1 MKAKHLTLGLSI
13 AAIVLTSTFSS
24 CRKSKMTDPEE
35 KDKDT
40 SSAADQSL
48 ASTTVNDMTSIADE
62 AGRTYSVSS
71 FKTAD
76 MEGILSTSCATV
88 TVDSSAIPARII
100 TVNFGTSNCLCNDGR
115 YRRGVL
121 EFSFTGKYRDSL
133 TVITVN
139 PQNYFVNDNQVTGT
153 KSITNKGHNT
163 SNHLVYEINANIQI
177 IKANGAGTV
186 SWQSTRQREWV
197 TGESTMTW
205 SDDIYSVTGNAS
217 GTTANG
223 HTFTSV
229 ITTPLVRN
237 MALGCRKHFVSG
249 VLEHSPSGKA
259 TRYIDFGNGACDDQ
273 ATVTINDVA
282 YTITLP

>member
-1 MKAKHLTLGLSI
+1 MKTKHLTLGLTI
-13 AAIVLTSTFSS
+13 AAIALTSTFSS
-24 CRKSKMTDPEE
+24 CRKDKMNDPEE

-76 MEGILSTSCATV
+76 TEGILSTSCATV
-88 TVDSSAIPARII
+88 TVDSSAAPARTI

-115 YRRGVL
+115 YRRGALV
-121 EFSFTGKYRDSL
+121 FAFTGKYRDSL
-133 TVITVN
+133 TVITVT
-139 PQNYFVNDNQVTGT
+139 PQSYFVNDNQVTGT
-153 KSITNKGHNT
+153 KSITNKGHNA

-197 TGESTMTW
+197 SGESTMVW
-205 SDDIYSVTGNAS
+205 SDDVYSITGNAS
-217 GTTANG
+217 GTNANG

-237 MALGCRKHFVSG
+237 MAIGCRKHFVSG
-249 VLEHSPSGKA
+249 VLEHTPAGKA
-259 TRYIDFGNGACDDQ
+259 TRYIDYGSGACDDQ
-273 ATVTINDVA
+273 ATVTINGTS